1 MTQQRLAYFLPDA
14 FDLVDPTFDFDKEIR
29 SKKRITNRH
38 RQDRYAHEVFPNPVY
53 DGMLISKGVVDPIN
67 GKNGG
72 HYTLAQRERIER
84 DGGRRFLRLTDR
96 PIPIMGD
103 CGAFNYVNET
113 YPPFTIDEVF
123 QFYEQ
128 WDADYGL
135 SVDHV
140 IRTYN
145 AKHDK
150 DPTAVDPEVRTR
162 QEITLELASE
172 FFSTRHAQKCRVH
185 PLGVAQ
191 GWSPQSY
198 ANSVRALQKIG
209 YTYIAIGGLVSLKT
223 KDILTILQTVA
234 DVRQQKTQFHLLGVT
249 RTDAMPQFP
258 QFGVVSIDSTA
269 PLRRAFKDDRE
280 NYYTPDPN
288 RSYTAIR
295 IPQVGGNPDLRKRI
309 ASGQISNDEARQRE
323 QACLQ
328 AVKAYDAGRKTL
340 DNTVKILRQYEQLHR
355 PQGDM
360 SDFYRDTL
368 RDRPWRECP
377 CEVCTQLGYH
387 VVLFRGAERNRR
399 RGFHNIWAFYNHH
412 LTKSKPDTPIETTPL
427 TST

>member
-1 MTQQRLAYFLPDA
+1 MTHRRLAYFLPDA
-14 FDLVDPTFDFDKEIR
+14 FDLVDPTFDFDKETR

-38 RQDRYAHEVFPNPVY
+38 RHDRYAHELFPTPVY

-67 GKNGG
+67 GSNG

-103 CGAFNYVNET
+103 CGAFNYINET

-140 IRTYN
+140 ITTYN
-145 AKHDK
+145 AKVDHGDGS
-150 DPTAVDPEVRTR
+150 VDPDVRNR

-172 FFSTRHAQKCRVH
+172 FFSTHHAQNCRVR

-191 GWSPQSY
+191 GWSPLSY
-198 ANSVRALQKIG
+198 ADSVRALQNIG

-223 KDILTILQTVA
+223 KDILTILQAVA
-234 DVRQQKTQFHLLGVT
+234 DVRQPNTHFHLLGVT

-258 QFGVVSIDSTA
+258 QYGVVSIDSTA

-295 IPQVGGNPDLRKRI
+295 IPQIGGNPSLRKQI
-309 ASGQISNDEARQRE
+309 ASGEISNDEARRLE

-328 AVKAYDAGRKTL
+328 AVKAYDADDESL
-340 DNTVKILRQYEQLHR
+340 DNTVEILRQYEQLHR

-360 SDFYRDTL
+360 SKFYRDTL
-368 RDRPWRECP
+368 RDRPWRKCP

-387 VVLFRGAERNRR
+387 VILFRGAERNRR
-399 RGFHNIWAFYNHH
+399 RGFHNIWTFYNYH
-412 LTKSKPDTPIETTPL
+412 LTQSKTDRPIETTPL
-427 TST
+427 TSS

>member
-1 MTQQRLAYFLPDA
+1 
-14 FDLVDPTFDFDKEIR
+14 
-29 SKKRITNRH
+29 
-38 RQDRYAHEVFPNPVY
+38 
-53 DGMLISKGVVDPIN
+53 
-67 GKNGG
+67 
-72 HYTLAQRERIER
+72 
-84 DGGRRFLRLTDR
+84 
-96 PIPIMGD
+96 
-103 CGAFNYVNET
+103 
-113 YPPFTIDEVF
+113 
-123 QFYEQ
+123 
-128 WDADYGL
+128 
-135 SVDHV
+135 
-140 IRTYN
+140 
-145 AKHDK
+145 
-150 DPTAVDPEVRTR
+150 
-162 QEITLELASE
+162 
-172 FFSTRHAQKCRVH
+172 
-185 PLGVAQ
+185 
-191 GWSPQSY
+191 
-198 ANSVRALQKIG
+198 
-209 YTYIAIGGLVSLKT
+209 
-223 KDILTILQTVA
+223 
-234 DVRQQKTQFHLLGVT
+234 
-249 RTDAMPQFP
+249 MPQFP